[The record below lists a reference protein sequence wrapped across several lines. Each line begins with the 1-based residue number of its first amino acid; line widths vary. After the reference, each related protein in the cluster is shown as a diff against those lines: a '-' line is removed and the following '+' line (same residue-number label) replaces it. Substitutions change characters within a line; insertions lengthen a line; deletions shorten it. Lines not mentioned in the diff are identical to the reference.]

1 MARLDKVLSL
11 YDVDSRS
18 RLKKRIRQQ
27 GVLINHQ
34 KVFDERM
41 DVKENDFIQIDE
53 FSFTY
58 HSKVYY
64 MMNKASNRISSHE
77 SNQMTIYDDIDS
89 LVPNDLFS
97 IGRLDKDTTGLI
109 ILTNDGQ
116 YAHQITNKHNQIL
129 KRYLVTCQNKLGDEV
144 KKLTQG
150 IDLKDDGIVWAKTL
164 EVISETQII
173 LGITDGKYH
182 QVKRMIHAINNEV
195 TQLHRLSIGQCQLDQ
210 NLAVGQLREMTK
222 KEIEESLWSKNR

>member
-11 YDVDSRS
+11 YDVDSRA

-53 FSFTY
+53 LSFTY

-77 SNQMTIYDDIDS
+77 SYQMTIYDDIDS